1 MANAVKKIDVSRMT
15 IEEFLCWDS
24 GDDLPYE
31 LVEGWPVAQSAPS
44 TTHARITAN
53 LSISLG
59 SRLRSAGRPC
69 VPEAGGGAL
78 RIDKRWTVRA
88 PDLLVRCGPDRRTAD
103 MPLLAVEILSP
114 SNSAS
119 EMARKRDDYASVGI
133 QQVLELDQ
141 DEARALLWRAD
152 GDRWIVETIRGLEAS
167 ITLDSIG
174 VTLPMAEIYE
184 DVELTLPSDGPPPVA
199 GSAL

>member
-1 MANAVKKIDVSRMT
+1 MAVAVKKSMLKRMS
-15 IEEFLCWDS
+15 IEEFLAWDS
-24 GDDLPYE
+24 GDDVRYE
-31 LVEGWPVAQSAPS
+31 LVDGWPVAQSAPS
-44 TTHARITAN
+44 TSHARITAN
-53 LSISLG
+53 VSISLG
-59 SRLRSAGRPC
+59 ARLRSAGRPC

-103 MPLLAVEILSP
+103 APVLAVEILSP

-141 DEARALLWRAD
+141 DDARALLWRAD
-152 GDRWIVETIRGLEAS
+152 GDRWIVETIRGLGAS
-167 ITLDSIG
+167 IALDSIG
-174 VTLPMAEIYE
+174 LSIPMAEIYE
-184 DVELTLPSDGPPPVA
+184 DVELSPPQDTRLPDTT
-199 GSAL
+199 SAP

>member
-1 MANAVKKIDVSRMT
+1 MAVALKRSDLKRMS

-24 GDDLPYE
+24 GDDVRYE
-31 LVEGWPVAQSAPS
+31 LVEGWPVAQSAPTRS
-44 TTHARITAN
+44 HGRMDVNVGA
-53 LSISLG
+53 SLKQG
-59 SRLRSAGRPC
+59 LKYAGRPC
-69 VPEAGGGAL
+69 VVESGSAL

-141 DEARALLWRAD
+141 DEARALLWRVD

-184 DVELTLPSDGPPPVA
+184 DVELTLPADGPPPVA

>member
-1 MANAVKKIDVSRMT
+1 MAIAIKSAVLKRMS
-15 IEEFLCWDS
+15 IEEFLTWDS

-31 LVEGWPVAQSAPS
+31 LVNGWPVAQSAPS
-44 TTHARITAN
+44 TAHARITAN
-53 LSISLG
+53 VSIGLG
-59 SRLRSAGRPC
+59 NRLRSSGRPC

-103 MPLLAVEILSP
+103 TAVLAVEILSP

-152 GDRWIVETIRGLEAS
+152 GDRWIVETIRGLEGA
-167 ITLDSIG
+167 ITLDTIG

-184 DVELTLPSDGPPPVA
+184 DVELTPPK
-199 GSAL
+199 GSMPAEAEPAP

>member
-1 MANAVKKIDVSRMT
+1 MAVAVKIPTPKRMS
-15 IEEFLCWDS
+15 IEEFLAWDS
-24 GDDLPYE
+24 GDDLRYE

-44 TTHARITAN
+44 TSHARMIV
-53 LSISLG
+53 SLG
-59 SRLRSAGRPC
+59 AALHSRLRAAGRPRIA
-69 VPEAGGGAL
+69 ESGGAL

-103 MPLLAVEILSP
+103 MAVLAIEILSP

-141 DEARALLWRAD
+141 DEARALLFRAD

-174 VTLPMAEIYE
+174 ITIPMAEIYE
-184 DVELTLPSDGPPPVA
+184 DVQLTLPADGPPPAA
-199 GSAL
+199 GSAP

>member
-1 MANAVKKIDVSRMT
+1 MS

-24 GDDLPYE
+24 GDDLRYE
-31 LVEGWPVAQSAPS
+31 LVEGWPVAQSAPTRS
-44 TTHARITAN
+44 HGRMDVNVGA
-53 LSISLG
+53 SLKQG
-59 SRLRSAGRPC
+59 LKYAARPC
-69 VPEAGGGAL
+69 VVESGSAL

-141 DEARALLWRAD
+141 DEARALLWRVD

-167 ITLDSIG
+167 VTLDSIG

-184 DVELTLPSDGPPPVA
+184 DVELTLPADGPPPA
-199 GSAL
+199 AASAP

>member
-1 MANAVKKIDVSRMT
+1 MAKAVKKIDVSRMT
-15 IEEFLCWDS
+15 IDEFLAWDS

-31 LVEGWPVAQSAPS
+31 LIEGWPVAQSAPTRS
-44 TTHARITAN
+44 HGRMDVNIGA
-53 LSISLG
+53 SLKQG
-59 SRLRSAGRPC
+59 LKQAGRPC
-69 VPEAGGGAL
+69 VVESGSAL

-88 PDLLVRCGPDRRTAD
+88 PDLLVRCGPDRQTAE

-141 DEARALLWRAD
+141 DEARALLWQVD
-152 GDRWIVETIRGLEAS
+152 GDRWIVETIRGLGAS
-167 ITLDSIG
+167 IMLDSIG
-174 VTLPMAEIYE
+174 VTIPMAEIYE
-184 DVELTLPSDGPPPVA
+184 DVELTLPADGPPVAA
-199 GSAL
+199 GSAS

>member
-1 MANAVKKIDVSRMT
+1 MVKAVKKINVSRMT
-15 IEEFLCWDS
+15 IDEFLAWDS

-31 LVEGWPVAQSAPS
+31 LIEGWTVAQSAPS

-59 SRLRSAGRPC
+59 NRLRSAGRPC
-69 VPEAGGGAL
+69 VLEAGGGAL

-88 PDLLVRCGPDRRTAD
+88 PDLLVRCGSDRRTAEI
-103 MPLLAVEILSP
+103 PLLAVEILSP

-141 DEARALLWRAD
+141 EEARALLWQAD

-174 VTLPMAEIYE
+174 VAIPMAEIYE
-184 DVELTLPSDGPPPVA
+184 DVELTLPADGPPPEA
-199 GSAL
+199 GSAP